1 MRCPI
6 VDAER
11 TGATLKSKRK
21 ENGLSVTKVAT
32 ALYVDER
39 SVYAWERGE
48 RLPSVN
54 TMLILSTLYG
64 CTIDD
69 LIVRA

>member
-1 MRCPI
+1 MSLPI

-39 SVYAWERGE
+39 SVYAWEKGE

>member
-1 MRCPI
+1 MSLPI

-21 ENGLSVTKVAT
+21 EIGLSVTKVAT

-69 LIVRA
+69 LIVRT